1 MADVAEVKDAFE
13 SQGYA
18 LDSKV
23 IADEAF
29 ALCRQ
34 YNLDAFG
41 LAIHWDQYSVENAG
55 KLDKKALMP
64 DVSTIDGFKLHV
76 ERKVNERRKSSSMRT
91 PARTFSY
98 DRPNLM
104 ESLEK
109 NPRALE
115 ESGAFASI
123 TPGRGGT
130 TPGAKTSAAK
140 AAYGAQADSPMM
152 VAVPEVDARVALEAH
167 AAAPGA
173 SAYAKR
179 AGSRS
184 TKTELGAALATHA
197 QAPGTKRAPVAVQVI
212 DAVTDLPALS
222 RDVRFMR
229 DRIGDKVDMLERR
242 LADFQKEVEAAV
254 PGRRRV
260 GRGLR
265 RIPGRRH
272 RRRPGR
278 VRQRRTPERGV
289 RAARGIHG
297 HIQRHASQTRAP
309 RRPAFSLF
317 PGQIVCVTGSNPS
330 GHCLV
335 AKTIVA
341 ATTPPCAKSPASA
354 PVFGSQSI
362 VVASGPFT
370 CASDLSY
377 EPFRDVLKYCED
389 TRPDS
394 LVLLGPFVDSEHRV
408 VRGDAGVDAP
418 FEKVFE
424 AGVKDKLAEFATRC
438 EVAGYHPNVVLVPSV
453 RDAVADPVFPQPP
466 LDPELLEL
474 SGKASNSVTIVN
486 VPNPGTFTLNGVR
499 IHACTQDVLRH
510 LSAAEAAREDKDT
523 ASKGPGS
530 DRMSRLA
537 SHLPGQRC
545 AYPLFPPAPGACVD
559 ASLSRHLSLEKT
571 PDVLVLPSD
580 LQPFARVVGD
590 NTTLL
595 IPPPR
600 TRTIRGS
607 WRSTRGGWRRGT
619 SAGRWLTCTSQR
631 ERRSPEQAES
641 RRTRCTRGLAWTSCA
656 SDLIGV
662 RSEERCDG
670 CDERE

>member
-1 MADVAEVKDAFE
+1 MAT
-13 SQGYA
+13 SNG
-18 LDSKV
+18 
-23 IADEAF
+23 
-29 ALCRQ
+29 
-34 YNLDAFG
+34 
-41 LAIHWDQYSVENAG
+41 
-55 KLDKKALMP
+55 
-64 DVSTIDGFKLHV
+64 
-76 ERKVNERRKSSSMRT
+76 MRV
-91 PARTFSY
+91 R
-98 DRPNLM
+98 
-104 ESLEK
+104 LE
-109 NPRALE
+109 L
-115 ESGAFASI
+115 
-123 TPGRGGT
+123 
-130 TPGAKTSAAK
+130 
-140 AAYGAQADSPMM
+140 
-152 VAVPEVDARVALEAH
+152 
-167 AAAPGA
+167 
-173 SAYAKR
+173 
-179 AGSRS
+179 
-184 TKTELGAALATHA
+184 
-197 QAPGTKRAPVAVQVI
+197 
-212 DAVTDLPALS
+212 
-222 RDVRFMR
+222 RDV
-229 DRIGDKVDMLERR
+229 
-242 LADFQKEVEAAV
+242 
-254 PGRRRV
+254 
-260 GRGLR
+260 
-265 RIPGRRH
+265 
-272 RRRPGR
+272 
-278 VRQRRTPERGV
+278 
-289 RAARGIHG
+289 
-297 HIQRHASQTRAP
+297 
-309 RRPAFSLF
+309 PAFSLF

-335 AKTIVA
+335 AKSIVA

-354 PVFGSQSI
+354 PVFGPQSL

-394 LVLLGPFVDSEHRV
+394 LVLLGPFVDAEHRV

-590 NTTLL
+590 NTNAVDTTAADKDDKRFVAVNPGRLAKGNIGGTLAHVYVSE
-595 IPPPR
+595 
-600 TRTIRGS
+600 G
-607 WRSTRGGWRRGT
+607 
-619 SAGRWLTCTSQR
+619 A
-631 ERRSPEQAES
+631 PEPGASGVQAHSVHS
-641 RRTRCTRGLAWTSCA
+641 RARV
-656 SDLIGV
+656 DIV
-662 RSEERCDG
+662 RI
-670 CDERE
+670 

>member
-76 ERKVNERRKSSSMRT
+76 ERKVNERRKSASMRT

-152 VAVPEVDARVALEAH
+152 MAVPEVDARVALEAH

-229 DRIGDKVDMLERR
+229 DRIGD
-242 LADFQKEVEAAV
+242 
-254 PGRRRV
+254 
-260 GRGLR
+260 
-265 RIPGRRH
+265 
-272 RRRPGR
+272 
-278 VRQRRTPERGV
+278 
-289 RAARGIHG
+289 
-297 HIQRHASQTRAP
+297 
-309 RRPAFSLF
+309 
-317 PGQIVCVTGSNPS
+317 
-330 GHCLV
+330 
-335 AKTIVA
+335 
-341 ATTPPCAKSPASA
+341 
-354 PVFGSQSI
+354 
-362 VVASGPFT
+362 
-370 CASDLSY
+370 
-377 EPFRDVLKYCED
+377 
-389 TRPDS
+389 
-394 LVLLGPFVDSEHRV
+394 
-408 VRGDAGVDAP
+408 
-418 FEKVFE
+418 
-424 AGVKDKLAEFATRC
+424 
-438 EVAGYHPNVVLVPSV
+438 
-453 RDAVADPVFPQPP
+453 
-466 LDPELLEL
+466 
-474 SGKASNSVTIVN
+474 
-486 VPNPGTFTLNGVR
+486 
-499 IHACTQDVLRH
+499 
-510 LSAAEAAREDKDT
+510 
-523 ASKGPGS
+523 
-530 DRMSRLA
+530 
-537 SHLPGQRC
+537 
-545 AYPLFPPAPGACVD
+545 
-559 ASLSRHLSLEKT
+559 
-571 PDVLVLPSD
+571 
-580 LQPFARVVGD
+580 
-590 NTTLL
+590 
-595 IPPPR
+595 
-600 TRTIRGS
+600 
-607 WRSTRGGWRRGT
+607 
-619 SAGRWLTCTSQR
+619 
-631 ERRSPEQAES
+631 
-641 RRTRCTRGLAWTSCA
+641 
-656 SDLIGV
+656 
-662 RSEERCDG
+662 
-670 CDERE
+670 